1 MVAYVIVDLDVI
13 DPDAYRGYTAAVPA
27 SLTAFGGRFVVRG
40 GRYETLEGEWSPQH
54 IGIFEFPTYEQAK
67 SWHESP
73 DYQAILPIRLQNSRA
88 NFLTIVE
95 GV

>member
-1 MVAYVIVDLDVI
+1 
-13 DPDAYRGYTAAVPA
+13 
-27 SLTAFGGRFVVRG
+27 
-40 GRYETLEGEWSPQH
+40 EWSPQH